1 MLDMSRAP
9 EATPDVPAV
18 CSALADRSRAVMA
31 LAMMD
36 GKAWTLSELAAIA
49 GVARSTATEHAHR
62 LVGVGI
68 CVEVRQ
74 GRHRYLRLRGPQVAE
89 VLEGIGALAG
99 PSTPPPTFRAV
110 TRDAAL
116 RAGRTCYRHL
126 AGALGVGLT
135 DSLRQLDVITPSWE
149 LGASGRDWFS
159 GLGIDVLAPSRQP
172 LLRPCLDWTERRPH
186 LAGRL
191 GDALC
196 ATLLE
201 QNWLKK
207 RPGTRAVALTN
218 EGRNELAERG
228 IIWST
233 AYDRATV
240 VPALADIP

>member
-1 MLDMSRAP
+1 MLGVNRGI
-9 EATPDVPAV
+9 EAMPDVAAV
-18 CSALADRSRAVMA
+18 CSVLADESRAAMA

-36 GKAWTLSELAAIA
+36 GRAWTLSELAVVA
-49 GVARSTATEHAHR
+49 GIARSTATEHAHR

-68 CVEVRQ
+68 CADVRQ

-99 PSTPPPTFRAV
+99 PSPPPPTFRAV

-135 DSLRQLDVITPSWE
+135 DSLGQLDVITPSWE
-149 LGASGRDWFS
+149 LGLSGRDWFG

-191 GDALC
+191 ATRC
-196 ATLLE
+196 ARLS
-201 QNWLKK
+201 
-207 RPGTRAVALTN
+207 
-218 EGRNELAERG
+218 
-228 IIWST
+228 WSRT
-233 AYDRATV
+233 G
-240 VPALADIP
+240 